1 MEETMRWA
9 GKYVAGLPICLVVL
23 LTAAPAMAAGALVG
37 APVRSDYYYKHGF
50 PNPDAAANAAMSR
63 CIEKF
68 GSGCHVIK
76 VFESGCL
83 AIAQSSDGS
92 HHSGWAIKSSQSE
105 ANLVA
110 IGQCAKTGSSCHLD
124 VSVCE

>member
-1 MEETMRWA
+1 MRWA
-9 GKYVAGLPICLVVL
+9 RRCVASLPICVMVL
-23 LTAAPAMAAGALVG
+23 MAAAPAMAAGAIVG
-37 APVRSDYYYKHGF
+37 APVRSDYIYKHGF
-50 PNPDAAANAAMSR
+50 PNPDAAANAAMTR
-63 CIEKF
+63 CLQQF

-76 VFESGCL
+76 VFNSGCL

-92 HHSGWAIKSSQSE
+92 HHSGWAVKQAEKE

-110 IGQCAKTGSSCHLD
+110 IGECAKTGSSCHLD